1 MHKLNYILILVLT
14 CFLIDSS
21 KYSAIDL
28 SNSSQNNQNSSQ
40 LLQFGVIDV
49 IQQLLDVLT
58 ILIGVV
64 LDISANHVQRMMMF
78 VLKSLRRKEVSD
90 LKFLRSKTEQILIL
104 ASEFIT
110 RDCLSALVP
119 YRTDIPADKYE
130 GCRPATYD
138 PKLANY
144 VNNSIKEINVK
155 RDYFDSTLFCFCFLD
170 HRCNGSNNLSIST
183 TLLVVS
189 LTAVIAFLRH

>member
-1 MHKLNYILILVLT
+1 MHKLNYILILLLT
-14 CFLIDSS
+14 CFFIDSTFAIWC
-21 KYSAIDL
+21 YRCNSATPGCSDNFNWRGIGYLGESCPEDDDICVK
-28 SNSSQNNQNSSQ
+28 
-40 LLQFGVIDV
+40 VIE
-49 IQQLLDVLT
+49 T
-58 ILIGVV
+58 KG
-64 LDISANHVQRMMMF
+64 
-78 VLKSLRRKEVSD
+78 
-90 LKFLRSKTEQILIL
+90 

-130 GCRPATYD
+130 GCRRATYD

-170 HRCNGSNNLSIST
+170 HRCNGSSNLSIST

-189 LTAVIAFLRH
+189 LSAIIAFLRH